1 MPYFTVLNIVNDQHY
16 RVVTLTSLDFLT
28 GRARTDNN
36 TGSQVWLLS
45 PYQVVC
51 PVCPVCPVTGNFQTN
66 ISSNIN
72 ASFLPPSLPPCP
84 QSDRSLDRTEQ
95 RKIVT
100 ENFSSLV
107 GFLILKIVR
116 NLNIIITLSS
126 VLSRIYK
133 IRNKNYCKKFNARK
147 LQALKNYLAAL
158 TSPSEAKF
166 V

>member
-51 PVCPVCPVTGNFQTN
+51 PVCPVCPAQSLETFKPKSPQ
-66 ISSNIN
+66 ISMSP
-72 ASFLPPSLPPCP
+72 SSLPPCHRAIRP
-84 QSDRSLDRTEQ
+84 RLGTRSFLLLLD
-95 RKIVT
+95 
-100 ENFSSLV
+100 
-107 GFLILKIVR
+107 FLTLKILR